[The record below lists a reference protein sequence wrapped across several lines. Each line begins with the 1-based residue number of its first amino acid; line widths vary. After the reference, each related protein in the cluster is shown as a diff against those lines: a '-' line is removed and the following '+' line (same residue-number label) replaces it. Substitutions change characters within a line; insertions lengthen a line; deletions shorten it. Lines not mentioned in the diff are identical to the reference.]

1 MAADVDGKLLTVTFL
16 AMMSVRTPSSSWNAN
31 AEKVLGGATTE
42 PATSRPSSR
51 PSKSMA
57 VDADMASGAGHSN
70 ATEVAAGVVGEA
82 IGGDNDGAGGGQW
95 HL

>member
-42 PATSRPSSR
+42 PAASR

-70 ATEVAAGVVGEA
+70 ATEVAVGVVGEA
-82 IGGDNDGAGGGQW
+82 VGGDNDGAGGGQW